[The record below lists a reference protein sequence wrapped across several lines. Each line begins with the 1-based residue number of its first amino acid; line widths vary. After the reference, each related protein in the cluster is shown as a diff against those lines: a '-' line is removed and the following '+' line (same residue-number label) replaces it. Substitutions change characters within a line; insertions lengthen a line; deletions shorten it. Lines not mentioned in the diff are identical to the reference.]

1 MYDTHSIVPYTQ
13 EAIPHWLCTPDSP
26 VLPNEKAPRVRSS
39 VALHLPLS
47 SLVLFYLM
55 LGAIFRQVP
64 RDFRE

>member
-39 VALHLPLS
+39 VALPFAAIITGV
-47 SLVLFYLM
+47 VLFDAWSYFSS
-55 LGAIFRQVP
+55 GTS
-64 RDFRE
+64 